1 MNTAVVVL
9 QDPITGR
16 PVASPIVSLNKEGP
30 LLGGQV
36 AILKDSLNI
45 LLSKNVKTI

>member
-1 MNTAVVVL
+1 MGCRLAL
-9 QDPITGR
+9 HPHL
-16 PVASPIVSLNKEGP
+16 VAYPAVSLNKEGP